1 MTDSCAVTGVVLA
14 GGKASRMGGK
24 DKGLQ
29 ELNGKPLWQHVAE
42 RLTPQVTRLIISA
55 NRNLDIYRASGVPVL
70 TDTLDDFPGPLA
82 GMLSVM
88 QQSDGEW
95 FLFCPCDT
103 PRIPTDL
110 MARLQK
116 NRQHNAL
123 AVWVNDGERD
133 HPAIALVHRSVLPFL
148 TDYLASG
155 ERRVMIFMRQVGGH
169 AVDFSNVK
177 SAFANVNTPDDL
189 THWQERT

>member
-1 MTDSCAVTGVVLA
+1 MA

-42 RLTPQVTRLIISA
+42 RLAPQVTSLVISA
-55 NRNLDIYRASGVPVL
+55 NRNLEIYRTSGLPVL

-82 GMLSVM
+82 GILSIM

-110 MARLQK
+110 MTRLQK
-116 NRQHNAL
+116 NRQHNAP
-123 AVWVNDGERD
+123 AMWVNDGERD

-148 TDYLASG
+148 RDYLASG
-155 ERRVMIFMRQVGGH
+155 ERRVMVFMRRAGGH
-169 AVDFSNVK
+169 AVDFSDVK

-189 THWQERT
+189 AHWQERT